1 MSFTRKSMRKT
12 LLCCVAAVCL
22 IAFGFWL
29 YFLRLQPAIASDES
43 SQLSVTATANTS
55 QPPLPKMETLSSVHS
70 ASPERPAKSG
80 SILPRRRDPAEVV
93 ARVGEVEITHDEVSL
108 LTKDGNEQ
116 SALNQLIDRALLLNE
131 FNTRGV
137 GVPETMIDQRVEEVV
152 KNEFSGDLTAFGH
165 NLKEHGQTLA
175 DFRQLEAENVVVLAM
190 RSMLLDEVG
199 VKSSGPTEQREALQR
214 WLQEQRQKV
223 PISFPSAEK

>member
-1 MSFTRKSMRKT
+1 M
-12 LLCCVAAVCL
+12 C
-22 IAFGFWL
+22 I
-29 YFLRLQPAIASDES
+29 
-43 SQLSVTATANTS
+43 
-55 QPPLPKMETLSSVHS
+55 
-70 ASPERPAKSG
+70 
-80 SILPRRRDPAEVV
+80 RD
-93 ARVGEVEITHDEVSL
+93 R
-108 LTKDGNEQ
+108 
-116 SALNQLIDRALLLNE
+116 IDRALLLNE

-175 DFRQLEAENVVVLAM
+175 DFRQLEAEKVVVLAM

-214 WLQEQRQKV
+214 WLQEQRQK
-223 PISFPSAEK
+223 